1 MLSLV
6 VVLSIKVKNISKS
19 FKTYNRDPGLK
30 GAFKSFFNRQYT
42 QFHAL
47 KNINL
52 NINEG
57 EILGILG
64 ENGAGKTTLIKL
76 MVGLL
81 HPTSGS
87 IEVNNFIPWKRKYE
101 FLKNITVVM
110 GQKNQLWWDI
120 PASESFLLNK
130 RIYQIDDKIYN
141 QVLNEMVDLLDIRH
155 KLNTQVR
162 RLSLGERMKME
173 IIASLLHRPKIVML
187 DEPTLGLDVMAQSKI
202 REFVKYYN
210 EQYKA
215 TFIITSH
222 YMNDIDSMCKRVFVM
237 NKGKGLYDGNFL
249 ELIKK
254 INPTKKLIYT
264 FDQMPSNEIIKDL
277 NNEFNFKLE
286 NNILIASLEDKA
298 LNNLLKKLFGISNSQ
313 SFLIEDLPVEET
325 MRSFF
330 ENPENYL

>member
-1 MLSLV
+1 V
-6 VVLSIKVKNISKS
+6 SIRVKNISKS
-19 FKTYNRDPGLK
+19 FKTYDREPGLK

-47 KNINL
+47 TNINV
-52 NINEG
+52 NIEEG

-81 HPTSGS
+81 HPSSGS
-87 IEVNNFIPWKRKYE
+87 VEVNNFIPWNRKYD
-101 FLKNITVVM
+101 FLKSITVVM

-130 RIYQIDDKIYN
+130 RIYQIDDKTYHE
-141 QVLNEMVDLLDIRH
+141 VLNEMVDLLDIRH

-173 IIASLLHRPKIVML
+173 IIASLLHRPQIIML
-187 DEPTLGLDVMAQSKI
+187 DEPTLGLDVMSQSKI

-210 EQYKA
+210 EKYKA

-237 NKGKGLYDGNFL
+237 NKGKGLYDGNFSDL
-249 ELIKK
+249 VKK
-254 INPTKKLIYT
+254 VNPTKKLIYT
-264 FDQMPSNEIIKDL
+264 FDQIPENNIINDL
-277 NNEFNFKLE
+277 NNEYKFKLE
-286 NNILIASLEDKA
+286 NNILIAQLEDKI
-298 LNNLLKKLFGISNSQ
+298 LNNLLKKLFQISNSQ
-313 SFLIEDLPVEET
+313 SFSIEDLPVEET

>member
-1 MLSLV
+1 M
-6 VVLSIKVKNISKS
+6 SIIVKNISKS

-30 GAFKSFFNRQYT
+30 GALKSFLNRQYT
-42 QFHAL
+42 NFHAL

-52 NINEG
+52 NIDEG

-81 HPTSGS
+81 HPTSGTVK
-87 IEVNNFIPWKRKYE
+87 VNNYTPWDRKYN
-101 FLKNITVVM
+101 FLKKITVVM

-130 RIYQIDDKIYN
+130 RIYQIDDNTYNKI
-141 QVLNEMVDLLDIRH
+141 LNEMVDLLDVKD

-173 IIASLLHRPKIVML
+173 IIASLLHNPKINML
-187 DEPTLGLDVMAQSKI
+187 DEPTLGLDVMSQSKI

-210 EQYKA
+210 KQYNA

-222 YMNDIDSMCKRVFVM
+222 YMNDINSMCKRVFVM
-237 NKGKGLYDGNFL
+237 NKGEGLYDGDFSDL
-249 ELIKK
+249 VKK

-264 FDQMPSNEIIKDL
+264 FDKIPSNDIINDL
-277 NNEFNFKLE
+277 QGQFDFKLE
-286 NNILIASLEDKA
+286 NNILIAHLDDQM
-298 LNNLLKKLFGISNSQ
+298 LNNLLKKLFTVSNSQ

-330 ENPENYL
+330 EKPQNYL